1 MGWKTERVQDMASG
15 IVVGGECGS
24 LLHSDNTRPDI
35 RTYARPGLGR
45 VALAPAWGRRMHH
58 PYQNPITPTEEPE
71 PASRQSPRQGKSPT
85 TSLPPISDLP
95 PPHAS

>member
-35 RTYARPGLGR
+35 RTYARPRLGR
-45 VALAPAWGRRMHH
+45 
-58 PYQNPITPTEEPE
+58 
-71 PASRQSPRQGKSPT
+71 ASRQSPRQGKSPT
-85 TSLPPISDLP
+85 TSLPLP
-95 PPHAS
+95 SPTFRHHMPREYATRGSARLRSVL